1 MGHSLSVMMDLDA
14 TQQPTIVMVS
24 TTVEMAMMKVNVCQY
39 IAVELLIAQL
49 HKLLTAIFSI
59 IHPFSPSPLSLFT
72 PPHPATVLLHL
83 LQTSPLYLC
92 PSPLLLMHLP
102 AQSCLCLPFPL
113 HLHLFVLPLSGL
125 LLSTLSLVSSICSLS
140 PFLSLPSPS
149 SPLSAPPHPSPSPSS
164 GRHM

>member
-1 MGHSLSVMMDLDA
+1 MCCVKGHSLSVMMDLDA

-49 HKLLTAIFSI
+49 HKLNFLPPFFSI
-59 IHPFSPSPLSLFT
+59 IPPFSPSPLSLST
-72 PPHPATVLLHL
+72 PPPPATVLLHL

-92 PSPLLLMHLP
+92 HSPLFLMHLS
-102 AQSCLCLPFPL
+102 ALSCLCLPSPL

-140 PFLSLPSPS
+140 LLSFLCFIPPLLSLL
-149 SPLSAPPHPSPSPSS
+149 PLTIFW
-164 GRHM
+164 